1 MITLEDFLE
10 NAQVEGICD
19 EYRDRV
25 VNCGSKKQL
34 MDIALSAKGADYLCD
49 AIAKDWGVSPSEIS
63 KRFAPYINGRY
74 TLDNGDYESAMYCQY
89 NGSIV
94 CETTLLTLVECNIEV
109 EVPKYH
115 ICEIFACGKCNIS
128 VKGEGQVLVVTYGNP
143 NDVVLQCDMDI
154 RCKRLRKKERDGD

>member
-34 MDIALSAKGADYLCD
+34 MDMALSAKGADYLCD

-74 TLDNGDYESAMYCQY
+74 TLDNGNYESVMYCQY
-89 NGSIV
+89 NGSIE
-94 CETTLLTLVECNIEV
+94 CKTTLLTLIECNIEV
-109 EVPKYH
+109 EVPEYH
-115 ICEIFACGKCNIS
+115 ACYIYACGKCNVRIKG
-128 VKGEGQVLVVTYGNP
+128 KGEVIVVSYGNKD
-143 NDVVLQCDMDI
+143 DVVLTPDKDI
-154 RCKRLRKKERDGD
+154 RCKIVCKKERDGN

>member
-34 MDIALSAKGADYLCD
+34 MDMALSAKGADYLCD
-49 AIAKDWGVSPSEIS
+49 AIAKGWGISPEEIS
-63 KRFAPYINGRY
+63 RRFAPYINGKY
-74 TLDNGDYESAMYCQY
+74 TLDKGYTSAMYCQY
-89 NGSIV
+89 KGSIV
-94 CETTLLTLVECNIEV
+94 CETTLLTLIECNIEV
-109 EVPKYH
+109 EVSEYC
-115 ICEIFACGKCNIS
+115 IRAIYACGKCNIS
-128 VKGEGQVLVVTYGNP
+128 IKGKGQVLVVTYGNP
-143 NDVVLQCDMDI
+143 NDVVFTLDKDI